1 MPEASRKC
9 SHCGGGLASIKLID
23 ATQPGFDRDGAQHRT
38 LSYAAAD
45 AERSFFSGKY
55 PVQGEVAALMCV
67 DCGSIVLF
75 GVPR

>member
-1 MPEASRKC
+1 MPEERRKC
-9 SHCGGGLASIKLID
+9 IHRGGDLASIKLID

-45 AERSFFSGKY
+45 AERSSILGKY
-55 PVQGEVAALMCV
+55 PVQGKVAALMCV
-67 DCGSIVLF
+67 DCGSIALF

>member
-1 MPEASRKC
+1 M
-9 SHCGGGLASIKLID
+9 ASIKLID

-45 AERSFFSGKY
+45 AERSSFLGKY
-55 PVQGEVAALMCV
+55 PVQGEVAALLCL
-67 DCGSIVLF
+67 DCGSIALF